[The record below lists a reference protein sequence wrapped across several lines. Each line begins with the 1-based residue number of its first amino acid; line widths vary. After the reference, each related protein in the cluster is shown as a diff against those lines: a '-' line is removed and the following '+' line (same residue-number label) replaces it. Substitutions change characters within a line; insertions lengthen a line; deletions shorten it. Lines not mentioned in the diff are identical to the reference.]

1 MLQFNISS
9 VALHLN
15 SQTLP
20 ENKSLLHPLAESAT
34 INSTRQMT
42 KTNTHLDQ
50 SIFLFCFFPNERQ
63 SVCFNVGGKYYGS
76 LLDNLRCARDVK
88 QVMKLFPHLYLFVI
102 ALLRNTHQVIQ
113 DQQYN
118 KIQKLLILSFAI
130 LFFFCLHLNLHF
142 LFSKLQERKY

>member
-20 ENKSLLHPLAESAT
+20 ENKFLLHPLAESAT

-88 QVMKLFPHLYLFVI
+88 
-102 ALLRNTHQVIQ
+102 
-113 DQQYN
+113 
-118 KIQKLLILSFAI
+118 
-130 LFFFCLHLNLHF
+130 
-142 LFSKLQERKY
+142 